1 MQLTLRMPMTVQ
13 PSRAP
18 ELATL
23 ALFEAAAT
31 ASEALLCGIH
41 DPLGHG
47 TPALSSPRSSAA
59 RAWAIVYLCRRL
71 SAALAAYREAVDR
84 EAARA
89 QREWRRDRP
98 F

>member
-1 MQLTLRMPMTVQ
+1 MPMTMQ
-13 PSRAP
+13 PSSAP

-31 ASEALLCGIH
+31 ASEALLCSIH

-47 TPALSSPRSSAA
+47 APDPRYRRSPAS
-59 RAWAIVYLCRRL
+59 RAYAIVLLCRQL

-84 EAARA
+84 ESRRA
-89 QREWRRDRP
+89 QREWHRDRP